1 MTHNL
6 TPAPLHAERLV
17 PRRSVTAA
25 AAWTVPVVAV
35 AVATPS
41 AAASST
47 DVGSFALRGTC
58 GTLGIL
64 GPGFALQA
72 GPTAS
77 LPVGTTVIITGSG
90 VASIGVFSVSGGSA
104 DVLVL
109 SGTSR
114 QITLTAD
121 LPAGATITF
130 RTTLSISVA
139 FRLNAV
145 ASLPTG
151 YVGTGAKTA
160 GFVSSTLI
168 LCSAN

>member
-1 MTHNL
+1 MTHDR
-6 TPAPLHAERLV
+6 TPVPFDAERV
-17 PRRSVTAA
+17 VTRRSVAAA

-41 AAASST
+41 AAASIT
-47 DVGSFALRGTC
+47 DVGPFALRGTC

-64 GPGFALQA
+64 GPGFTLQA
-72 GPTAS
+72 GPTTP
-77 LPVGTTVIITGSG
+77 LPVGTTVVVTGSG
-90 VASIGVFSVSGGSA
+90 VANIGVFGVSGGSA
-104 DVLVL
+104 DVAFL

-114 QITLTAD
+114 LITLTAAV
-121 LPAGATITF
+121 PAGATITF

-151 YVGTGAKTA
+151 YAGSGAKTA